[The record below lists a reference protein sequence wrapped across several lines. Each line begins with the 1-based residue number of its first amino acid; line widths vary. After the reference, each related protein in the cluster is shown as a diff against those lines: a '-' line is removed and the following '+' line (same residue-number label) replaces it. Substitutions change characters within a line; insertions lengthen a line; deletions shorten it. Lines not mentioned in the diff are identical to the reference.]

1 MSAPTRFTSG
11 FTQAASWQPLGNI
24 GMCDPFFYALAYDDF
39 LPYQAAK
46 YTVTAAGGSV
56 AATVANGNGGR
67 ILFTTGAI
75 ATNFAAIQMNNPG
88 FVLTQGIRI
97 AFLCR
102 INLADI
108 TNTVLVAGLIQNT
121 VTPFTITDGIAF
133 TKDAASTDLVVKMY
147 SGSVLIGSTTISGA
161 LTAGVDIDLGFY
173 LDSKGN
179 LKIFYG
185 NNLVGKKNQN
195 TAMLGPEASILYSS
209 LTAALPTALLTTT
222 LAVQAGT
229 AAAQTM
235 VSDFIY
241 GAMER

>member
-11 FTQAASWQPLGNI
+11 FTQAASFQPLGGI
-24 GMCDPFFYALAYDDF
+24 GVCDPFFYAMQYDDF

-56 AATVANGNGGR
+56 ASTVANGNGGR
-67 ILFTTGAI
+67 ILFTTGAT
-75 ATNFAAIQMNNPG
+75 ATNFAAIQMDNPG
-88 FVLTQGIRI
+88 FVLTQGKKA

-102 INLADI
+102 VRLADI
-108 TNTVLVAGLIQNT
+108 TNTAFVAGLIQST

-133 TKDAASTDLVVKMY
+133 TKAAASTDLVVKVY
-147 SGSVLIGSTTISGA
+147 SGSTLIGSTTISGA
-161 LTAGVDIDLGFY
+161 LTAATDIDLGFY
-173 LDSKGN
+173 VTSRGDI
-179 LKIFYG
+179 KIFYG

-195 TAMLGPEASILYSS
+195 TAKLGPSAGILYSA
-209 LTAALPTALLTTT
+209 LTAAFPTALLTTT